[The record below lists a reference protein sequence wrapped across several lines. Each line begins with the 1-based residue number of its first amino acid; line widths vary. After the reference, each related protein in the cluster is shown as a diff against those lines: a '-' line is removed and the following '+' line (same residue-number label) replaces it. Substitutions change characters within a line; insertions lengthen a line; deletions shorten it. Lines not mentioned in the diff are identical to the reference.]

1 MKKIIFSFLVLPM
14 IALCFSVNLNA
25 QSSETDLDQV
35 ELMKQLVGKW
45 TAETGEDS
53 TLIWEVIP
61 FAKGYEGIGHWQAKG
76 ETYSTFK
83 GILGFAKQYELVNMF
98 YLWPNGTFSRDLGKF
113 VSDKKM
119 TLERF
124 NADHTHVGSTIEV
137 NLITADKHI
146 WSFKQRGMKETWD
159 DANVFE
165 FIFTRVKK

>member
-83 GILGFAKQYELVNMF
+83 GILGFAKQHELVNMF
-98 YLWPNGTFSRDLGKF
+98 YLWPDGTLSRDLGKF

-137 NLITADKHI
+137 NLITADKHTWI
-146 WSFKQRGMKETWD
+146 FKSRGSSETWD
-159 DANVFE
+159 DANVTE
-165 FIFTRVKK
+165 YIFTRVKK